1 LGEGKAG
8 LISRNFAER
17 IRDWRVGGRGFG
29 DFYRMRLI
37 SCMGVGMWRMMLV
50 GEGKGEGS
58 MEGLM
63 RVMKL

>member
-1 LGEGKAG
+1 
-8 LISRNFAER
+8 
-17 IRDWRVGGRGFG
+17 
-29 DFYRMRLI
+29 
-37 SCMGVGMWRMMLV
+37 MWRMMLV